1 MSKLSKHIDLSFS
14 EKNKVE
20 LIENQIIFYF
30 EVYL

>member
-14 EKNKVE
+14 EKKKVG

-30 EVYL
+30 KVYL